1 MTSKGLEI
9 DVDKYYTA
17 DDVVV
22 YVASDEDIKIAVARA
37 LDDAEIT
44 AEELKA
50 EAISGRFRSEN
61 ARLAWFSISPYI

>member
-1 MTSKGLEI
+1 M
-9 DVDKYYTA
+9 DKNYTA

-50 EAISGRFRSEN
+50 EAIAGRFRSEK